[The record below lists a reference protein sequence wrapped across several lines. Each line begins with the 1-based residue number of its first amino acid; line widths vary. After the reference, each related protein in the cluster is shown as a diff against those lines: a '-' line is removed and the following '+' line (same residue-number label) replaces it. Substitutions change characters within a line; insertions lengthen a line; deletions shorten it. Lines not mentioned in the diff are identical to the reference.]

1 MARVVRMAEE
11 IKNPKS
17 ETITFELIRKIQREE
32 QRLPKLT
39 KLPADFYKNT
49 QSYLENKR
57 KAAEANRK
65 VALEMKNIERLVE
78 DVFNRRE
85 RKIFNIALIAA
96 RTGIP
101 PENLTAEENDFFDS
115 IAGMVKTRREGVLDG
130 LLEGDGAKRETA
142 TLVIFSEDVPE
153 FMGSDMK
160 AYGPFKKGDIA
171 KLPED
176 NMLVVVEQGVAKEFK
191 VEK

>member
-1 MARVVRMAEE
+1 VAEDL
-11 IKNPKS
+11 KNPKS

-39 KLPADFYKNT
+39 RLPDDFYNNT
-49 QSYLENKR
+49 RLYLENKR

-65 VALEMKNIERLVE
+65 VGLEVKNIERLVE

-85 RKIFNIALIAA
+85 RKIFNLALIAA

-101 PENLTAEENDFFDS
+101 PENLTAEEKDFFDS
-115 IAGMVKTRREGVLDG
+115 IAGVVKSRRAVVLDG
-130 LLEGDGAKRETA
+130 LLEKEGARRETA
-142 TLVIFSEDVPE
+142 ALVIFSEDVPE

-171 KLPED
+171 KLPEE
-176 NMLVVVEQGVAKEFK
+176 NMRVVVDQGVAKEFRI
-191 VEK
+191 EK